1 MQMGSP
7 SEAVSKCFL
16 FTVFIFNGTLPFRML
31 TNNTYTYTIL
41 FMNLMMICKLHQW
54 NKTYFNRQSN
64 DLQSLVE
71 LCVAQPSRSQ
81 VTGRKEPLERG
92 CVLMSSSL
100 LQPFWEKWSEKVHAT
115 SPKRYCGWFWV
126 HSSSK
131 KFERI
136 AWGAMD
142 VCLRVLK
149 ESNKSRLDSY
159 SVREKCIDHIPYY
172 LSGLSRPYFFGQ
184 PFSK

>member
-1 MQMGSP
+1 MPWKKFLLHDGRCKWTCLRKQW
-7 SEAVSKCFL
+7 VSAFL

-81 VTGRKEPLERG
+81 VTGRKEPWERG
-92 CVLMSSSL
+92 CVLISSCLLYQNPSSSRSDY
-100 LQPFWEKWSEKVHAT
+100 QNRGSPIFSITGMITDRIGRYESNFCYNFIIIITIFEK
-115 SPKRYCGWFWV
+115 
-126 HSSSK
+126 K
-131 KFERI
+131 KHYVF
-136 AWGAMD
+136 
-142 VCLRVLK
+142 LK
-149 ESNKSRLDSY
+149 ELLISIIQN
-159 SVREKCIDHIPYY
+159 
-172 LSGLSRPYFFGQ
+172 
-184 PFSK
+184 